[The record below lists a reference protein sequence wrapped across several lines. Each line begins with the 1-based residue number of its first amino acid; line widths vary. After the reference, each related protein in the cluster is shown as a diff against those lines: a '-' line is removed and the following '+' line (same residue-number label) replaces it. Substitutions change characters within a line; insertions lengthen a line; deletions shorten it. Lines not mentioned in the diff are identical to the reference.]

1 MSTTVE
7 NVSGKDESVA
17 DSPVARFGKF
27 LINNYPDF
35 LFGLIRNTRPN
46 LSLPGSGGPVFVTR
60 YYDVCEA
67 LNRPEI
73 FNVIYAPMM
82 DPSVGPFMLGRD
94 DTTINQRDKGIMR
107 ALIQREDLP
116 RVREM
121 VAQITQDVIRPHLDK
136 GKIDV
141 VKHVSRHVP
150 MRLTGDYFGFPGP
163 DIDTMLRWSFTT
175 QHDMFRNADED
186 TQVHDANLE
195 SGREMKS
202 YLDSWIPQ
210 RRRELEIDPELDD
223 ILCRLLKLETPKEI
237 GFGDERI
244 ASNIMG
250 TLVGGGETTSQ
261 AVAQILVQLFKRP
274 EKLKGAVDAAKTN
287 DDELLFAYCWEALRF
302 DPITPFVAR
311 LCVKDY
317 KLASGT
323 LRSLTVKAGQTVLIS
338 TRSAMKDGR
347 VLQAPRRF
355 RIDRPEYHYLNT
367 GYGHHTCLG
376 DHVSRVQIPEIIK
389 HLLLLPGVK
398 QHQGITSDGS
408 AHLEPDE
415 KSPFPESYVLEFE
428 PIR

>member
-1 MSTTVE
+1 MSATVE
-7 NVSGKDESVA
+7 KASSKDA
-17 DSPVARFGKF
+17 GATDGPIARFGKF

-35 LFGLIRNTRPN
+35 LFGVIRNTRPN

-67 LNRPEI
+67 LNRPEF

-116 RVREM
+116 RVRDL
-121 VAQITQDVIRPHLDK
+121 VARITKDAIRPHLSN
-136 GKIDV
+136 GEIDV

-150 MRLTGDYFGFPGP
+150 MRLTGNYFGFPGP

-175 QHDMFRNADED
+175 QHDMFRNADENKL
-186 TQVHDANLE
+186 VHEANLQ

-202 YLDSWIPQ
+202 YLDTWIPQ
-210 RRRELEIDPELDD
+210 RREELKINPELDD

-237 GFGDERI
+237 GFGEQRI

-274 EKLKGAVDAAKTN
+274 AQLRGAIDAAKAG
-287 DDELLFAYCWEALRF
+287 DDETLYAYCWEALRF

-323 LRSLTVKAGQTVLIS
+323 LRSLKVKAGQTVLIS

-347 VLQAPRRF
+347 VLQSPRSF

-376 DHVSRVQIPEIIK
+376 DHVSRVQVPEMIK
-389 HLLLLPGVK
+389 HLLLLPGVR
-398 QHQGITSDGS
+398 QHQGITTDGS
-408 AHLEPDE
+408 PHLARGE
-415 KSPFPESYVLEFE
+415 KSPFPESYVLKFDA
-428 PIR
+428 R